1 MRYSKEHCM
10 EMLDLY
16 SKAEKA
22 VLTGKRYRIG
32 TRELERENLVEIRK
46 GRMFWEAELD
56 ASENKGKRK
65 LARRVIPRD
74 F

>member
-1 MRYSKEHCM
+1 MKYSKEHCI
-10 EMLDLY
+10 EMIELY
-16 SKAEKA
+16 DKAEKA

-46 GRMFWEAELD
+46 GRMFWESELEKV
-56 ASENKGKRK
+56 ENKGRRK